1 MKKGILA
8 GAFISTFILLAGCG
22 GTDTNKTTK
31 HSDSSA
37 HNMETKAV
45 KEIPIGDSI
54 EKEGMDIAAVYFEAA
69 EMIPVEKAGL
79 QPNESDIHL
88 EADIKATKDNKTG
101 FGAGEWVP
109 FLTVNYKVKN
119 MDNGKEVTGTF
130 MPMNAADG
138 PHYGSNIK
146 MFGAGKYKLSLTI
159 ESPEK
164 QNYLLHTDK
173 GSGVEGRFWSKPIE
187 VEWEFP
193 YMPKK

>member
-1 MKKGILA
+1 MKKSALL
-8 GAFISTFILLAGCG
+8 ISLISIFLLLGGCG
-22 GTDTNKTTK
+22 SKDQSSTKSHTTTEDTQV
-31 HSDSSA
+31 
-37 HNMETKAV
+37 KAV

-54 EKEGMDIAAVYFEAA
+54 EKEGMEIASVYFEAA
-69 EMIPVEKAGL
+69 EMHPVEKAGL
-79 QPNESDIHL
+79 QPNNSDIHL

-101 FGAGEWVP
+101 FGIGEWMP
-109 FLTVNYKVKN
+109 FLTVNYKLKN
-119 MDNGKEVTGTF
+119 LDNGQETSGTF

-138 PHYGSNIK
+138 PHYGSNVK
-146 MFGAGKYKLSLTI
+146 MFGAGKYKLSLSI

-173 GSGVEGRFWSKPIE
+173 GSGVEGKFWNTPIE